1 MNKGAIFVIGLGPG
15 SREYRTIRAQQALEE
30 AEVIV
35 GYNTYLK
42 MIRDVTLNKEVIGA
56 RMKEEVFRA
65 KVTIE
70 KALEGKKVA
79 LVSSGD
85 PQVYGMASLLLDM
98 MIKHGYDIPV
108 EIIPG
113 VTAALAVSAKLG
125 SPLSL
130 DYASISLSDLL
141 IPREEILLRVRK
153 ACEGDFSIVLYNP
166 ISKPLLE
173 ASMEIIREVR
183 KVPVPVGIVDHAFR
197 DNEKVIVTDSEE
209 WKKYENLI
217 GMVTTIV
224 VGNSRTYVAGNMM
237 ITPRGYERKYTY

>member
-1 MNKGAIFVIGLGPG
+1 MDKGSIFVVGLGPG
-15 SREYRTIRAQQALEE
+15 SKEYRTIRAQQVLEE

-42 MIRDVTLNKEVIGA
+42 MIKDVTEGKEVIGA

-70 KALEGKKVA
+70 KALEGKRVA

-98 MIKHGYDIPV
+98 MIRHGYDIPV
-108 EIIPG
+108 EIVPG
-113 VTAALAVSAKLG
+113 VTAALAVSSRLG

-153 ACEGDFSIVLYNP
+153 AAEGDFAIVLYNP

-173 ASMEIIREVR
+173 ASMEIIMEV
-183 KVPVPVGIVDHAFR
+183 KKAPIPVGIVDHAFR
-197 DNEKVIVTDSEE
+197 DNEKVIITDLEG
-209 WKKYENLI
+209 WKEHEKLI
-217 GMVTTIV
+217 GMVTTLVI
-224 VGNSRTYVAGNMM
+224 GNSKTYVTGNKM
-237 ITPRGYERKYTY
+237 ITPRGYERKYNY

>member
-1 MNKGAIFVIGLGPG
+1 MGNGSIFVVGLGPG
-15 SREYRTIRAQQALEE
+15 SKEYRTIRAQQALEE
-30 AEVIV
+30 ADVIV

-42 MIRDVTLNKEVIGA
+42 IIRDVTEGKEVIGA
-56 RMKEEVFRA
+56 KMKEELFRA
-65 KVTIE
+65 RITIE

-98 MIKHGYDIPV
+98 MAKHGYDIPV

-113 VTAALAVSAKLG
+113 VTAALAVSSKLG

-141 IPREEILLRVRK
+141 IPRDEILNRVRK
-153 ACEGDFSIVLYNP
+153 AAEGDFVIVLYNP

-173 ASMEIIREVR
+173 ASMDIIREIR
-183 KVPVPVGIVDHAFR
+183 KNPTPVGIVDHGFR
-197 DNEKVIVTDSEE
+197 EDEKVIITDTEE
-209 WKKYENLI
+209 WKKFENVI

-224 VGNSRTYVAGNMM
+224 AGNSKTYVTGNKM
-237 ITPRGYERKYTY
+237 ITPRGYERKYSY